1 MSFVTRS
8 ILVLLLL
15 VTLASASNAQSAG
28 RKFGR
33 GLAAMTTAFLEVP
46 GNMVYETDKRGAAVG
61 VPLGFVIGLGMIV
74 PRVLV
79 GVYEFVT
86 APFPAPAG
94 YKPILRPEFPWGYFE
109 GESRSVCVPPDRRGT
124 LIAQR
129 LRDAPAPSDVSTR
142 LPPRLGHSG

>member
-1 MSFVTRS
+1 MTGSHRRF
-8 ILVLLLL
+8 ILIVVAAALM
-15 VTLASASNAQSAG
+15 LALGTGAEAQTAG

-46 GNMVYETDKRGAAVG
+46 GNMVYETDEHGAAAG
-61 VPLGFVIGLGMIV
+61 IPLGFVVGLGMIV

-94 YKPILRPEFPWGYFE
+94 YRPIIRPEFPWGYFE
-109 GESRSVCVPPDRRGT
+109 GEKRSF
-124 LIAQR
+124 
-129 LRDAPAPSDVSTR
+129 
-142 LPPRLGHSG
+142 